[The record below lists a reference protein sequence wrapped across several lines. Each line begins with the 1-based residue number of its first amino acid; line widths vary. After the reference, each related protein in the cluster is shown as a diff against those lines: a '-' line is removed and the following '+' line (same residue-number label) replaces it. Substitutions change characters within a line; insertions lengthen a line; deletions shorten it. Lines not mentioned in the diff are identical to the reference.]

1 MFEYT
6 ENELKVL
13 AIFAKRPEFILHS
26 LILKRAG
33 KIMKTL
39 NEQGVVVLSEHCAY
53 TQPLAAGAKARIR
66 QVLQACG
73 VIITGGTGGRGRDG
87 EKLTA
92 RLKPE
97 TPCGYCEVE
106 EAEWTAPEGKE
117 LCPECMI
124 CHKEENDFPDDDYK
138 ELPF

>member
-1 MFEYT
+1 MVEYT
-6 ENELKVL
+6 ENEIKAL
-13 AIFAKRPEFILHS
+13 ALFAKKPDFILHS

-39 NEQGVVVLSEHCAY
+39 NEQGVVVLLEHCAY
-53 TQPLAAGAKARIR
+53 TQPLGRGAKERIR
-66 QVLQACG
+66 QVLEGCG
-73 VIITGGTGGRGRDG
+73 VIITGGIGGRGKIA

-97 TPCGYCEVE
+97 TPCDYCGVE
-106 EAEWTAPEGKE
+106 EAEWTAPGGYK

-124 CHKEENDFPDDDYK
+124 GHREEFDLTDDDYK
-138 ELPF
+138 ELHF

>member
-1 MFEYT
+1 MNKLN
-6 ENELKVL
+6 ENELKAL
-13 AIFAKRPEFILHS
+13 ALIAKDHDAIMHNMV
-26 LILKRAG
+26 LKRAI
-33 KIMKTL
+33 KIFQTL
-39 NEQGVVVLSEHCAY
+39 EEQKVVILSEHCAY
-53 TQPLAAGAKARIR
+53 TQPLFRGAKERIR

-73 VIITGGTGGRGRDG
+73 AIITGGVGGRSRLG

-97 TPCGYCEVE
+97 TPCDVCGEE
-106 EAEWTAPEGKE
+106 EAVWTAPNGSK

-124 CHKEENDFPDDDYK
+124 CHQEENDLTDDDYK